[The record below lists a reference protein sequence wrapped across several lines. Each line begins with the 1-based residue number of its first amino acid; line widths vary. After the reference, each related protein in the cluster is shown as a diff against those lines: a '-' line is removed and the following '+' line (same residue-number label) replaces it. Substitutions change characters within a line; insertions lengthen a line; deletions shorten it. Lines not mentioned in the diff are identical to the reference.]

1 MRILHYSLGFP
12 PYRSG
17 GMTKYCLDLMLTQKE
32 QGNRVGLLWPGEIN
46 FLKKNSVLKRKDNYG
61 LESYEIINPLPVP
74 MDEGVRDIEYYM
86 TDGDSEICE
95 QFLRSYKADV
105 LHIHT
110 LMGLHKEWITAAQ
123 KAGVKTLFTTHDY
136 YGICPKVT
144 LYREGSVCDCDHEC
158 VDCIN
163 CNNKGLAQSKIKLL
177 QSPIYRKIKNC
188 GPVKKIRK
196 KHRCNF
202 YLQSA
207 ATAPAAL
214 KEHSKSEVKETIKKT
229 DYQSLRQFYLSMLTG
244 IDVIH
249 FNSSVTQKVYMRYFI
264 PENSSVIPISH
275 RGIEDNRI
283 IKAFDSDDLRISFLS
298 PFKPFKGSTIIKDAL
313 DEIWAQEKHNFSLR
327 IIEHIESP
335 SPYMIIQDGYEYDE
349 LKKIFEETD
358 LLIAPSICYETFGF
372 TVLEALSHGVPVLVS
387 ENVGA
392 KDLIKKE
399 YGIVIAPDKEALKE
413 AILQLLGDKT
423 KCRLMN
429 LNNIKKF
436 TAPSVRDIERL
447 YI

>member
-46 FLKKNSVLKRKDNYG
+46 FLKKNRVLKRKDNCG

-74 MDEGVRDIEYYM
+74 MDEGVREVEYYM
-86 TDGDSEICE
+86 ADGDSEICE
-95 QFLRSYKADV
+95 QFLRSYKADIF
-105 LHIHT
+105 HIHT

-123 KAGVKTLFTTHDY
+123 KVGVKTLFTTHDY

-158 VDCIN
+158 MDCVN
-163 CNNKGLAQSKIKLL
+163 CNNEGLTQPKIQLL

-196 KHRCNF
+196 KHRLNF
-202 YLQSA
+202 YLRSA

-214 KEHSKSEVKETIKKT
+214 KKQSIPEVKGMKKKT
-229 DYQSLRQFYLSMLTG
+229 DYQSLRQFYLSMLSG

-249 FNSSVTQKVYMRYFI
+249 FNSSVTRKIYMRYFT

-298 PFKPFKGSTIIKDAL
+298 PFKPFKGSVIIKDAL

-399 YGIVIAPDKEALKE
+399 YGIVIAPDKEALKG